1 MDAGCAN
8 GLLRNPAGVHQNV
21 TPLTS
26 RRNFAAHVCQL
37 SEKFAGHLCTQKPS
51 HSPADDLSSDS

>member
-8 GLLRNPAGVHQNV
+8 GQLRNPAGVHQNV

-26 RRNFAAHVCQL
+26 RRNLTAHVCQL
-37 SEKFAGHLCTQKPS
+37 SENLQDTYARRSLAIHQRMI
-51 HSPADDLSSDS
+51 